1 MLLEA
6 SSTAPSLLSPAETA
20 SALQAR
26 EGLAFMDSVTAQGHA
41 FSLIASEPE
50 EIYQGNIFKDAD
62 ALRRVLKQHQQT
74 QVTDPG
80 VPTAGLFGWVGF
92 DGQYVFGRYE
102 KCSAFQ
108 HGTQSWLDASSQLH
122 PAALPDRGDT
132 GTSGAIVFEPQMD
145 KKTFCELVKRAQRYI
160 EAGDIYQV
168 NLSYPWKA
176 AWPEGL
182 DSWTFYERLRE
193 ASPTPYGAYF
203 NLGGTQV
210 FSASPE
216 CFIRISGRHIV
227 TRPIKGTRPR
237 GESLDSDAR
246 YATELVNSPKERAE
260 LIMITDLERNDV
272 GQVCEFGSVH
282 VSELLKL
289 ERYAQVQHLVST
301 VEGTLRQ
308 DVDQFDAFLACF
320 PGGSI
325 SGAPKKRALEIIH
338 ELEPHQR
345 GLYTGAIGYFGFN
358 GESQFSIAIRT
369 AWRTGD
375 TVQFH
380 TGAGI
385 VADSDPE
392 REWEETQHKAAGLLQ
407 AAH

>member
-6 SSTAPSLLSPAETA
+6 NSAERSLLSPVETA
-20 SALQAR
+20 SVLQGS
-26 EGLAFMDSVTAQGHA
+26 EGLAFMDSVTAEGHA
-41 FSLIASEPE
+41 FSLIASEPQ
-50 EIYQGNIFKDAD
+50 EIYRGNLFESTR
-62 ALRRVLKQHQQT
+62 ALREVLKQHQQS
-74 QVTDPG
+74 QVSDPG
-80 VPTAGLFGWVGF
+80 VPSAGLFGWVGF
-92 DGQYVFGRYE
+92 DGQYVFGRYQN
-102 KCSAFQ
+102 CSAYQ
-108 HGTQSWLDASSQLH
+108 HGTQSWLDASTKLH
-122 PAALPDRGDT
+122 PGSSPDREEAVAP
-132 GTSGAIVFEPQMD
+132 GALVFEPQMD
-145 KKTFCELVKRAQRYI
+145 KSTFCELVRRAQRYI

-176 AWPEGL
+176 TWPAGL
-182 DSWTFYERLRE
+182 DSWAFYERLRE

-237 GESLDSDAR
+237 GESVDMDAR
-246 YATELVNSPKERAE
+246 FAVELVNSPKERAE
-260 LIMITDLERNDV
+260 LIMITDLERNDI

-301 VEGTLRQ
+301 VEGTLRN

-407 AAH
+407 AAV

>member
-6 SSTAPSLLSPAETA
+6 SPFARSLPSPVETA
-20 SALQAR
+20 CALHTR

-50 EIYQGNIFKDAD
+50 EIFTGNVFENTDE
-62 ALRRVLKQHQQT
+62 LRQVLKRYQQT
-74 QVTDPG
+74 QFTDLG

-92 DGQYVFGRYE
+92 DGQYVLGRYQD
-102 KCSAFQ
+102 CLAYQ
-108 HGTQSWLDASSQLH
+108 HDTQSWLNFSSKHILE
-122 PAALPDRGDT
+122 PPSSCEGINTA
-132 GTSGAIVFEPQMD
+132 GTIVFEPQMD
-145 KKTFCELVKRAQRYI
+145 KATFCDLVQRAQRYI

-176 AWPEGL
+176 TWPDGL

-216 CFIRISGRHIV
+216 CFIRISGSHMV

-237 GESLDSDAR
+237 GESVDMDVRFAC
-246 YATELVNSPKERAE
+246 ELMNSPKERAE
-260 LIMITDLERNDV
+260 LIMITDLERNDL
-272 GQVCEFGSVH
+272 GRVCEFGSVH

-308 DVDQFDAFLACF
+308 DVDQLDAFLACF

-375 TVQFH
+375 AVQFH

-392 REWEETQHKAAGLLQ
+392 KEWEETQHKAAGLLQ
-407 AAH
+407 AAL

>member
-6 SSTAPSLLSPAETA
+6 NSPDRGLPSPVERA

-41 FSLIASEPE
+41 FSLIASEPR
-50 EIYQGNIFKDAD
+50 EIFKGNIVEDAE
-62 ALRRVLKQHQQT
+62 ALRAVLQRYQQ
-74 QVTDPG
+74 VPVPGSG

-92 DGQYVFGRYE
+92 DGQYVLGRYE
-102 KCSAFQ
+102 NCLAYQ
-108 HGTQSWLDASSQLH
+108 HGTRSWLDFATKLPLSPSLH
-122 PAALPDRGDT
+122 RGVTDPTGAL
-132 GTSGAIVFEPQMD
+132 VFEPQMD
-145 KKTFCELVKRAQRYI
+145 KATFCELVRRAQRYI
-160 EAGDIYQV
+160 AAGDIYQV
-168 NLSYPWKA
+168 NLSYPWTA
-176 AWPEGL
+176 TWPEGL

-203 NLGGTQV
+203 DLGGTQV

-237 GESLDSDAR
+237 GESMDEDAR
-246 YATELVNSPKERAE
+246 YATELMNSPKERAE
-260 LIMITDLERNDV
+260 LIMITDLERNDI
-272 GQVCEFGSVH
+272 GRVCEFGSVH

-325 SGAPKKRALEIIH
+325 SGAPKKRALEIIR

-375 TVQFH
+375 IVQFH

-385 VADSDPE
+385 VADSDPV

-407 AAH
+407 AAV